1 MSIKVLEIESK
12 LKMRDRKIKILF
24 VIPSSMPADEQETFL
39 NKRSILR
46 VPIFSMPLG
55 ILDLAAYLRKNLSNI
70 EIKILDLG
78 KDLYKIYQNQE
89 ETPSMSVDEF
99 ISSELDSVGFKPDIV
114 GISILF
120 SSAHHTSMV
129 N

>member
-1 MSIKVLEIESK
+1 
-12 LKMRDRKIKILF
+12 
-24 VIPSSMPADEQETFL
+24 MPADEQETFL

-55 ILDLAAYLRKNLSNI
+55 ILDLAAYLRKYLSNI
-70 EIKILDLG
+70 DILDLG
-78 KDLYKIYQNQE
+78 KDLYKIYQNYE

>member
-1 MSIKVLEIESK
+1 LEIESK

-55 ILDLAAYLRKNLSNI
+55 ILDLAAYLRKYLSNI
-70 EIKILDLG
+70 DIEILDLG
-78 KDLYKIYQNQE
+78 KDLYKIYQNYE

>member
-1 MSIKVLEIESK
+1 
-12 LKMRDRKIKILF
+12 
-24 VIPSSMPADEQETFL
+24 
-39 NKRSILR
+39 
-46 VPIFSMPLG
+46 MPLG
-55 ILDLAAYLRKNLSNI
+55 ILDLAAYLLKNLSNI
-70 EIKILDLG
+70 DIEILDLG
-78 KDLYKIYQNQE
+78 KDLYKIYQNYE